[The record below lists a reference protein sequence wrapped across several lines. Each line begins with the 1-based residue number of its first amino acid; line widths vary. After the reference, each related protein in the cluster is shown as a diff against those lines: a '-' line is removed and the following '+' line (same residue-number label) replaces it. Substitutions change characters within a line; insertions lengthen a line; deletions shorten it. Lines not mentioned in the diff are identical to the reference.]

1 MSDPLDLL
9 DFIWSPAA
17 WRKMSGPIA
26 FTTALLGGLFG
37 LLFAV
42 AGGVASAGSNTWSF
56 RLLALVAALI
66 GLWLLGSVIV
76 GVIAFLRANS
86 EPS

>member
-17 WRKMSGPIA
+17 WRKMSGPLA
-26 FTTALLGGLFG
+26 FTTALLGGLLG

-42 AGGVASAGSNTWSF
+42 AGGLACTGSETLSF
-56 RLLALVAALI
+56 RLFALGAALI

-76 GVIAFLRANS
+76 GVIAFLRANR

>member
-9 DFIWSPAA
+9 DFIRSPSQ
-17 WRKMSGPIA
+17 WRKMNGPTA
-26 FTTALLGGLFG
+26 FLTALIGGLFG
-37 LLFAV
+37 LLFAD
-42 AGGVASAGSNTWSF
+42 AGGWAFKGSDTLSF
-56 RLLALVAALI
+56 RLVTLGAALI
-66 GLWLLGSVIV
+66 GFWLLGSIVV

>member
-17 WRKMSGPIA
+17 WRKMNGPTA
-26 FTTALLGGLFG
+26 FTTALLGGLLG

-42 AGGVASAGSNTWSF
+42 AGGFASTGSDTSSF
-56 RLLALVAALI
+56 RLFALGAALM

-76 GVIAFLRANS
+76 GVIAFLRANR